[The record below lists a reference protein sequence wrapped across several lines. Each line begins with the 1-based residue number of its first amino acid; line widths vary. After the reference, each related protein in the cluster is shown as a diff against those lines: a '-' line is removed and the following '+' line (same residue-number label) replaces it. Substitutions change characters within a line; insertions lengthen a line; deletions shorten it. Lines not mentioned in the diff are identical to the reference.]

1 VIAVPAAEL
10 AVVFEESASVNM
22 KGPAERAMLV
32 DTTCSRVLIV
42 SAHFG
47 SYTKLESRVLYHSFF
62 ASGGKTDAL
71 VVVMPHL
78 MGTRVARL
86 L

>member
-1 VIAVPAAEL
+1 MIAVPAAEL

-47 SYTKLESRVLYHSFF
+47 SYTKLESRVLHSFF